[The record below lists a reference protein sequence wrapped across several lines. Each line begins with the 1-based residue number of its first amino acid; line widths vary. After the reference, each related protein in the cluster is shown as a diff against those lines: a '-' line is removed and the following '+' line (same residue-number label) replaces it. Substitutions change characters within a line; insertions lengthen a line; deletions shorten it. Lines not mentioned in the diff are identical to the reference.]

1 MFARFTIIH
10 TDTDKIDEASELFE
24 ESVVPALESQKGYQS
39 VYFLSDRETGKNICV
54 SIWETEEDAL
64 SNEQSRLYQEQLVK
78 FMDLFTEP
86 PIREGYEVI
95 VQAQLK

>member
-10 TDTDKIDEASELFE
+10 TETEKVDEAAELFK
-24 ESVVPALESQKGYQS
+24 ESVVPAFETQKGYQA
-39 VYFLSDRETGKNICV
+39 VYFLSDRKTGKNICV
-54 SIWETEEDAL
+54 SIWKTEEDAI

-95 VQAQLK
+95 IQAQVE